1 MRHETERCWRPN
13 RLLEAAKDDLHRRC
27 HGDHLRVEVAPIELH
42 RRDPA
47 IGLRHEVD
55 DLLVLLSLRAAKL
68 PVLASAARPATRYH
82 IVDLTGRMHNFI
94 FLIMTLRVWVELATA
109 GSGWIPRKRVLL
121 D

>member
-1 MRHETERCWRPN
+1 MR
-13 RLLEAAKDDLHRRC
+13 RRC

-42 RRDPA
+42 RRDSA

-94 FLIMTLRVWVELATA
+94 FLIMTLSVRVELATA
-109 GSGWIPRKRVLL
+109 GSRWIPRKRVLL